1 MNFESNEQVVSK
13 GSKTKCGKIQININD
28 QFLIEKLIAFLSN
41 SFVGRK
47 LKNLSDNDQF
57 GDLSLSNHEN
67 NS

>member
-47 LKNLSDNDQF
+47 IKSI
-57 GDLSLSNHEN
+57 SLRTPAGQKRVIFAL
-67 NS
+67 